1 MKNWFRRQDRGE
13 GIAHDLYVAAVA
25 QARQPLFYVEY
36 GVPDTVDGR
45 FDLIILHVYLFLR
58 QLNQL
63 ALPDGESAKSVQAA
77 QRAQSLFDIM
87 FSDMDRSLREMG
99 VSDISIGKRVKHM
112 VKAFY
117 GRAVAYDEGLT
128 GPDTVLR
135 DALERNLFGTVQP
148 SQNQL
153 AAMAEYLRY
162 QADILAKASDQDIL
176 AGKLKFATW
185 CRKGVDP

>member
-1 MKNWFRRQDRGE
+1 VKNWFCRQDKGE
-13 GIAHDLYVAAVA
+13 GVALDLYVAAVA

-63 ALPDGESAKSVQAA
+63 ALTDGGSAESVQAA
-77 QRAQSLFDIM
+77 QRAQLLFDVM

-117 GRAVAYDEGLT
+117 GRAVAYDEGLM

-135 DALERNLFGTVQP
+135 NALERNLFGTVQP

-162 QADILAKASDQDIL
+162 QADNLAKASDQDIL

-185 CRKGVDP
+185 CGKGVDP

>member
-1 MKNWFRRQDRGE
+1 MKNWFCRQDQGE
-13 GIAHDLYVAAVA
+13 GVALDLYVAAVA
-25 QARQPLFYVEY
+25 QARRPLFYVEY

-63 ALPDGESAKSVQAA
+63 ALTDGGSAESVQAA
-77 QRAQSLFDIM
+77 QRAQLLFDVM

-117 GRAVAYDEGLT
+117 GRAVAYDEGLM

-135 DALERNLFGTVQP
+135 NALERNLFGTVQP

-162 QADILAKASDQDIL
+162 QADNLAKASDQDIL

-185 CRKGVDP
+185 CGKGVDP

>member
-1 MKNWFRRQDRGE
+1 M
-13 GIAHDLYVAAVA
+13 IYMLP
-25 QARQPLFYVEY
+25 PLHR
-36 GVPDTVDGR
+36 PDSPCFTSNMVFHTVDGR
-45 FDLIILHVYLFLR
+45 FDLIILHVYLFMR

-63 ALPDGESAKSVQAA
+63 ALTDGGSAESVQAA

-135 DALERNLFGTVQP
+135 NALERNLFGTVQP

-162 QADILAKASDQDIL
+162 QADNLAKASDQDIL

-185 CRKGVDP
+185 CGKGVDP

>member
-1 MKNWFRRQDRGE
+1 VKNWFCRQDKGE
-13 GIAHDLYVAAVA
+13 GVALDLYVAAVA

-63 ALPDGESAKSVQAA
+63 ALTDGGSAESVQAA
-77 QRAQSLFDIM
+77 QRAQLLFDVM

-117 GRAVAYDEGLT
+117 GRVVAYDEGLT

-135 DALERNLFGTVQP
+135 NALERNLFGTVQP

-162 QADILAKASDQDIL
+162 QADNLAKASDQDIL

-185 CRKGVDP
+185 CGKGVDP

>member
-1 MKNWFRRQDRGE
+1 MKNWFCRQGKGE
-13 GIAHDLYVAAVA
+13 RIAHDLYVAAVA

-63 ALPDGESAKSVQAA
+63 ALTDGGSAESVQAA
-77 QRAQSLFDIM
+77 QRAQLLFDVM

-135 DALERNLFGTVQP
+135 NALERNLFGTVQP

-162 QADILAKASDQDIL
+162 QADNLAKASDQDIL

-185 CRKGVDP
+185 CGKGVDP

>member
-1 MKNWFRRQDRGE
+1 MKNWFCRQGKGE
-13 GIAHDLYVAAVA
+13 RIAHNLYVAAVA
-25 QARQPLFYVEY
+25 QARQPLFYIEY

-45 FDLIILHVYLFLR
+45 FDLIILHVYLFMR

-63 ALPDGESAKSVQAA
+63 ALTDGGSAESVQAA
-77 QRAQSLFDIM
+77 KRAQSLFDIM

-135 DALERNLFGTVQP
+135 NALERNLFGTVQP

-162 QADILAKASDQDIL
+162 QADNLAKASDQDIL

-185 CRKGVDP
+185 CGKGVDP

>member
-1 MKNWFRRQDRGE
+1 MKNWFCRQDKGE

-63 ALPDGESAKSVQAA
+63 ALPEDGSAESVQAA

-99 VSDISIGKRVKHM
+99 VSDISIGKQVKHM

-117 GRAVAYDEGLT
+117 GRAVAYDEGLA

-135 DALERNLFGTVQP
+135 DARERTLCGP
-148 SQNQL
+148 GPRGPRAL
-153 AAMAEYLRY
+153 AAMAMSRS
-162 QADILAKASDQDIL
+162 ADVVASSAII
-176 AGKLKFATW
+176 FS
-185 CRKGVDP
+185 PY

>member
-1 MKNWFRRQDRGE
+1 MKNWFYRQGKGE

-63 ALPDGESAKSVQAA
+63 ALTDGGSAESVQAA
-77 QRAQSLFDIM
+77 QRAQLLFDVM

-135 DALERNLFGTVQP
+135 NALERNLFGTVQP

-153 AAMAEYLRY
+153 VAMAEYLRY
-162 QADILAKASDQDIL
+162 QADNLAKASDQDIL

-185 CRKGVDP
+185 CGKGVDP

>member
-1 MKNWFRRQDRGE
+1 MKNWFCRQDKGE
-13 GIAHDLYVAAVA
+13 GVALDLYVAAVA

-63 ALPDGESAKSVQAA
+63 ALTDGGSAESVQAA
-77 QRAQSLFDIM
+77 QRAQLLFDVM

-135 DALERNLFGTVQP
+135 NALERNLFGTVQP

-162 QADILAKASDQDIL
+162 QADNLAKASDQDIL

-185 CRKGVDP
+185 CGKGVDP

>member
-1 MKNWFRRQDRGE
+1 MKNWFCRHNKGE

-25 QARQPLFYVEY
+25 EARQPLFYVEY

-45 FDLIILHVYLFLR
+45 FDLIVLHVYLFLR

-63 ALPDGESAKSVQAA
+63 ALRDGGAAESVQAG
-77 QRAQSLFDIM
+77 QFAQSLFDIM

-153 AAMAEYLRY
+153 AAMAEYIRY
-162 QADILAKASDQDIL
+162 QADYLAKASDQDTL
-176 AGKLKFATW
+176 AGKLKFAAS
-185 CRKGVDP
+185 RGKGVDP

>member
-1 MKNWFRRQDRGE
+1 MSSVDRMELMQTFVRIVDG
-13 GIAHDLYVAAVA
+13 GSLSAAAGLLGWSIGPRFFALFLFAAFVAAG
-25 QARQPLFYVEY
+25 PPMPKLFIFGLGY
-36 GVPDTVDGR
+36 
-45 FDLIILHVYLFLR
+45 
-58 QLNQL
+58 
-63 ALPDGESAKSVQAA
+63 SAKRIA

-162 QADILAKASDQDIL
+162 QADNLAKASDQDTL
-176 AGKLKFATW
+176 AGKLKFFAW
-185 CRKGVDP
+185 RGKGVDL

>member
-1 MKNWFRRQDRGE
+1 MKNWFRSQDKGDR
-13 GIAHDLYVAAVA
+13 IAHDLYVAAVA

-58 QLNQL
+58 QLNHL
-63 ALPDGESAKSVQAA
+63 ALPDDGSAESVQAA
-77 QRAQSLFDIM
+77 QLAQSLFDIM

-148 SQNQL
+148 SQHQL
-153 AAMAEYLRY
+153 AAMAKYIRY
-162 QADILAKASDQDIL
+162 QADNLAKASDQDTL
-176 AGKLKFATW
+176 AGKLEFFAW
-185 CRKGVDP
+185 RGKCIDL

>member
-1 MKNWFRRQDRGE
+1 MKNWFCRHNKGE

-25 QARQPLFYVEY
+25 EARQPIFYVEY

-45 FDLIILHVYLFLR
+45 FDLIVLHVYLFLR

-63 ALPDGESAKSVQAA
+63 ALRDGGAAESVQAG
-77 QRAQSLFDIM
+77 QFAQSLFDIM

-117 GRAVAYDEGLT
+117 GRAAAYDEGLT

-153 AAMAEYLRY
+153 AAMAEYIRY
-162 QADILAKASDQDIL
+162 QADYLAKASDQDTL
-176 AGKLKFATW
+176 AGKLKFATS
-185 CRKGVDP
+185 RGKSVDP

>member
-1 MKNWFRRQDRGE
+1 MKNWFCRQDKGE
-13 GIAHDLYVAAVA
+13 GVALDLYVAAVA

-63 ALPDGESAKSVQAA
+63 ALTDGGSAESVQAA
-77 QRAQSLFDIM
+77 QRAQLLFDVM

-117 GRAVAYDEGLT
+117 GRAVAYDEGLM

-135 DALERNLFGTVQP
+135 NALERNLFGTVQP

-153 AAMAEYLRY
+153 AAMAKYLRY
-162 QADILAKASDQDIL
+162 QADNLAKASNQDIL

-185 CRKGVDP
+185 CGKGVDP

>member
-1 MKNWFRRQDRGE
+1 MKNWFCRQDQGE
-13 GIAHDLYVAAVA
+13 GVALDLYVAAVA
-25 QARQPLFYVEY
+25 QARRPLFYVEY

-63 ALPDGESAKSVQAA
+63 ALTDGGSAESVQAA
-77 QRAQSLFDIM
+77 QRAQLLFDVM

-135 DALERNLFGTVQP
+135 NALERNLFGTVQP

-162 QADILAKASDQDIL
+162 QADNLAKASDQDIL

-185 CRKGVDP
+185 CGKGVDP

>member
-1 MKNWFRRQDRGE
+1 VKNWFCRQDKGE
-13 GIAHDLYVAAVA
+13 GVALDLYVAAVA

-63 ALPDGESAKSVQAA
+63 ALTDGGSAESVQAA
-77 QRAQSLFDIM
+77 QRAQLLFDVM

-135 DALERNLFGTVQP
+135 NALERNLFGTVQP

-162 QADILAKASDQDIL
+162 QADNLAKASDQDIL

-185 CRKGVDP
+185 CGKGVDP

>member
-1 MKNWFRRQDRGE
+1 VKNWFCRQGKGE

-63 ALPDGESAKSVQAA
+63 ALTDGGSAESVQAA

-135 DALERNLFGTVQP
+135 NALERNLFGTVQP

-162 QADILAKASDQDIL
+162 QADNLAKASDQDIL

-185 CRKGVDP
+185 CGKGVDP

>member
-1 MKNWFRRQDRGE
+1 MRNWFCRQDKGE

-25 QARQPLFYVEY
+25 QARQPLFYAEY

-63 ALPDGESAKSVQAA
+63 ALTDGGSAESVQAA

-135 DALERNLFGTVQP
+135 NALERNLFGTVQP

-162 QADILAKASDQDIL
+162 QADNLAKASDQDIL

-185 CRKGVDP
+185 CGKGVDL

>member
-1 MKNWFRRQDRGE
+1 VKNWFFRQDKGE
-13 GIAHDLYVAAVA
+13 GVALDLYVAAVA

-63 ALPDGESAKSVQAA
+63 ALTDGGSAESVQAA
-77 QRAQSLFDIM
+77 QRAQLLFDVM

-135 DALERNLFGTVQP
+135 NALERNLFGTVQP

-162 QADILAKASDQDIL
+162 QADNLAKASDQDIL

-185 CRKGVDP
+185 CGKGVDP

>member
-1 MKNWFRRQDRGE
+1 MKNWFRRQDKGE

-63 ALPDGESAKSVQAA
+63 ALSDDGSAESVQAA

-148 SQNQL
+148 SENQL
-153 AAMAEYLRY
+153 TAMAKYIRY
-162 QADILAKASDQDIL
+162 QTDNLAKASDQDTL
-176 AGKLKFATW
+176 AGKLKFSAW
-185 CRKGVDP
+185 RGKGVDL

>member
-1 MKNWFRRQDRGE
+1 MRNWFCRQDKGE

-63 ALPDGESAKSVQAA
+63 ALTDGGSVESVQAA

-135 DALERNLFGTVQP
+135 NALERNLFGTVQP

-162 QADILAKASDQDIL
+162 QADNLAKASGQDIL

-185 CRKGVDP
+185 CGKGVDP